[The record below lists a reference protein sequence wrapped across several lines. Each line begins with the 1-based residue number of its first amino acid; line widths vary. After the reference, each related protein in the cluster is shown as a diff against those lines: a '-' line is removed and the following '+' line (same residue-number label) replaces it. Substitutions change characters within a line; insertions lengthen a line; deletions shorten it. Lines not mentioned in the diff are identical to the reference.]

1 VLALP
6 LHAPSHCQQ
15 STCLQ
20 DKEETIAPPTP
31 VTILIIDDE
40 PGIVSAL
47 AGLLERHG
55 YIVSTAGNGA
65 LAWEHLHTQRDD
77 VILCDMLM
85 PEVDGQAFYTMLQGH
100 DPSLCARVIFLTGDT
115 LGEASTAFLHQCGQP
130 WLFKPCGAAEVLR
143 AIEQVLGGTDDPH
156 TGRLTEQLGAS
167 P

>member
-1 VLALP
+1 MSP
-6 LHAPSHCQQ
+6 R
-15 STCLQ
+15 

-77 VILCDMLM
+77 VILCDL
-85 PEVDGQAFYTMLQGH
+85 PPSPQPSRTGCRYQALRRTASGPTLARASAGRRQG
-100 DPSLCARVIFLTGDT
+100 GD
-115 LGEASTAFLHQCGQP
+115 
-130 WLFKPCGAAEVLR
+130 AERPL
-143 AIEQVLGGTDDPH
+143 
-156 TGRLTEQLGAS
+156 
-167 P
+167 